1 MKPKGLRQAMA
12 WLHTWSSLWLG
23 WLMFVIFLTGT
34 LSYYRQEITAWMQ
47 PELAMS
53 QPSAGSAQL
62 ALRKL
67 AEVAPDAERWT
78 VYLPTDR
85 GNTLRIAWPRPQ
97 AAGAAPQARRAVQ
110 TLTLDAGSGAVL
122 EPRATAGGE
131 FLYRMHFELYGL
143 SRDTARWIVGI
154 ATLAM
159 FVALL
164 SGVITHKKIFREF
177 FTFRPGKALRSWLD
191 GHNASAVLAL
201 PFYLMITYSGLV
213 LLAATLLPWN
223 EGGRRVPAPASE
235 VRASGLSTAT
245 EAIPIAD
252 ILAQAEQRWGQ
263 PPSRFTLL
271 DPGTPRALLEV
282 LPTRNDALSQQ
293 SGSGGVGD
301 VKLWFDPASGVM
313 LDEQRR
319 DPGSV
324 ISRIDTSLGSLH
336 RARFAPGGLR
346 ALFFLAGALGTLMI
360 VTGLVMWPLKR
371 RSPGGAIPRHVQVV
385 DRLNIGIVAGLM
397 VAVAAYFWANRLL
410 PAGLAGRVGGELT
423 VFFLAWLAC
432 LLLPFLMRSPKSAW
446 VLQLTLAA
454 GLYGLI
460 PVLDLATRAG
470 VAGGAPA
477 LLAFDALCLG
487 GGLALLAT
495 AWRVHRHRPV
505 VRPAPHGARQTVA

>member
-12 WLHTWSSLWLG
+12 WLHTWSSLLLG

-47 PELAMS
+47 PELAAS
-53 QPSAGSAQL
+53 QPSVDSAQL

-67 AEVAPDAERWT
+67 AELAPDAGRWT

-85 GNTLRIAWPRPQ
+85 GNTLRIAWPLPQ
-97 AAGAAPQARRAVQ
+97 AEGTAPMRRALQ

-223 EGGRRVPAPASE
+223 EGGRRAPAPASE
-235 VRASGLSTAT
+235 VRASGVSTAT
-245 EAIPIAD
+245 AAIPIAD

-301 VKLWFDPASGVM
+301 VKLWFDPASGS
-313 LDEQRR
+313 LLSEHRR

-324 ISRIDTSLGSLH
+324 LSRIDTSLGSLH

-371 RSPGGAIPRHVQVV
+371 RPPGGVAPRHVQIV

-410 PAGLAGRVGGELT
+410 PAGLAGRVGGELA
-423 VFFLAWLAC
+423 VFFLVWLAC
-432 LLLPFLMRSPKSAW
+432 LLLPFLLRCARSAW
-446 VLQLTLAA
+446 VLQLALAG

-460 PVLDLATRAG
+460 PVVDLATRAD
-470 VAGGAPA
+470 VADAARA
-477 LLAFDALCLG
+477 LLAFDGLCLG
-487 GGLALLAT
+487 SGLALLAT
-495 AWRVHRHRPV
+495 AWRVHRHRPA
-505 VRPAPHGARQTVA
+505 VRPAPRGAR

>member
-12 WLHTWSSLWLG
+12 WLHTWSSLLLG

-47 PELAMS
+47 PELAAS
-53 QPSAGSAQL
+53 QPSADSAQL

-67 AEVAPDAERWT
+67 AELAPDAGRWT

-85 GNTLRIAWPRPQ
+85 GNTLRIAWPLPQ
-97 AAGAAPQARRAVQ
+97 AEGTAPMRRALQ

-223 EGGRRVPAPASE
+223 EGGRRAPAPASE
-235 VRASGLSTAT
+235 VRASGVSTAT
-245 EAIPIAD
+245 AAIPIAD

-301 VKLWFDPASGVM
+301 VKLWFDPASGS
-313 LDEQRR
+313 LLSEQRR

-324 ISRIDTSLGSLH
+324 LSRIDTSLGSLH

-371 RSPGGAIPRHVQVV
+371 RPPGGVAPRHVQIV

-410 PAGLAGRVGGELT
+410 PAGLAGRVGGELA
-423 VFFLAWLAC
+423 VFFLVWLAC
-432 LLLPFLMRSPKSAW
+432 LLLPFLLRCARSAW
-446 VLQLTLAA
+446 VLQLALAG

-460 PVLDLATRAG
+460 PVVDLATRAD
-470 VAGGAPA
+470 VADAARA
-477 LLAFDALCLG
+477 LLAFDGLCLG
-487 GGLALLAT
+487 SGLALLAT
-495 AWRVHRHRPV
+495 AWRVHRHRPA
-505 VRPAPHGARQTVA
+505 VRPAPRGARQTVA